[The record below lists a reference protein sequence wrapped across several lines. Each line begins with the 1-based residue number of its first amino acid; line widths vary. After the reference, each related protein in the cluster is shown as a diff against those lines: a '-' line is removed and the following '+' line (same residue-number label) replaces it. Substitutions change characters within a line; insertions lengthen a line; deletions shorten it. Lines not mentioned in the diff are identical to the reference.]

1 MVLPAPPELTESER
15 KWLMA
20 IRQTLIMQLGATEER
35 LGMERSIVPKRK
47 REVNNET
54 EMKAEDY
61 GIIDRTY
68 YSTED

>member
-15 KWLMA
+15 KWLMTT
-20 IRQTLIMQLGATEER
+20 RQTLIMRLGAVEER

-47 REVNNET
+47 RKINDET
-54 EMKAEDY
+54 EMSAEDY
-61 GIIDRTY
+61 GIIDRNY